1 MYKVK
6 VNERYNFE
14 VKETGTVLQV
24 NDQDVQ
30 LDVQTGIPGKSAHVL
45 YENRSYSVEVV
56 EVNSEEKTQVIKVNG
71 NLYTVAIED
80 QFDIL
85 LKQLG
90 LEMGAANKIQEIK
103 APMPGLVLKVM
114 VEEGMNVKKGD
125 NLLVLEAM
133 KMENILKSP
142 SDGVVNKVLV
152 TQGDK
157 TEKNAVLIQFK

>member
-6 VNERYNFE
+6 VNDKYNFE
-14 VKETGTVLQV
+14 ISGKNLQFQI
-24 NDQDVQ
+24 NDQEIN
-30 LDVQTGIPGKSAHVL
+30 LDLQTLIPGRSAHVL
-45 YENRSYSVEVV
+45 YNNKSYAIEMV
-56 EVNSEEKTQVIKVNG
+56 EVNLEDKTQTIKVNG

-80 QFDIL
+80 KYDLL

-90 LEMGAANKIQEIK
+90 MEMNATNKVQEIK

-114 VEEGMNVKKGD
+114 VQEGTSVKKGD
-125 NLLVLEAM
+125 SLLVLEAM

-142 SDGVVNKVLV
+142 SDGIVNKVLV

>member
-6 VNERYNFE
+6 VNESFNFE
-14 VKETGTVLQV
+14 VQNNGTSFRV
-24 NDQDVQ
+24 NDQDVS
-30 LDVQTGIPGKSAHVL
+30 LDVQPLVPGRTAHVL
-45 YENRSYSVEVV
+45 YENRSYTVEIV
-56 EVNSEEKTQVIKVNG
+56 ETNAEEKTQVVKVNG

-90 LEMGAANKIQEIK
+90 MEMGASNKVQEIK

-114 VEEGMNVKKGD
+114 VEEGTAVKKGD

-142 SDGVVNKVLV
+142 TDGTVSKVLV

-157 TEKNAVLIQFK
+157 TEKNAVLIRFK

>member
-1 MYKVK
+1 
-6 VNERYNFE
+6 
-14 VKETGTVLQV
+14 
-24 NDQDVQ
+24 
-30 LDVQTGIPGKSAHVL
+30 
-45 YENRSYSVEVV
+45 VV
-56 EVNSEEKTQVIKVNG
+56 EVNREEKTQVIKVNG

-85 LKQLG
+85 LRQLG

-114 VEEGMNVKKGD
+114 VEEGMTVKKGD

-142 SDGVVNKVLV
+142 SDGVVNKILV
-152 TQGDK
+152 AQGDK

>member
-6 VNERYNFE
+6 VNDKYNFE
-14 VKETGTVLQV
+14 ISGKNLQFQI
-24 NDQDVQ
+24 NDQEIN
-30 LDVQTGIPGKSAHVL
+30 LDLQTLIPGRSAHVL
-45 YENRSYSVEVV
+45 HNNKSYAIEMV
-56 EVNSEEKTQVIKVNG
+56 EVNLEDKTQTIKVNG

-80 QFDIL
+80 KYDLL

-90 LEMGAANKIQEIK
+90 MEMNATTKVQEIK

-114 VEEGMNVKKGD
+114 VQEGTSVKKGD
-125 NLLVLEAM
+125 SLLVLEAM

-142 SDGVVNKVLV
+142 SDGIVNKVLV

-157 TEKNAVLIQFK
+157 TEKNAVLIHFK